1 MSKVNLNKEV
11 TDKLVISAVDRE
23 LLNKAIADYHQTVID
38 VNNHRLEIDKLQG
51 QINELNDEIA
61 RLQSV
66 EFNLSADLSIQNIK
80 NFANEKYKAR
90 LELETLIDIRDKLS
104 DKLPELMRDFSA
116 MYSNSVLEANKH
128 CWSILYSALLS
139 KIDFDLFKQL
149 LAVGVISG
157 MSKDTI
163 IQTFNKMPVE
173 FQQLDP
179 LAEMFGIPH
188 DE

>member
-1 MSKVNLNKEV
+1 MSKVELKKEV
-11 TDKLVISAVDRE
+11 ETESIISTADRE
-23 LLNKAIADYHQTVID
+23 LLNKAIADYHQTVIEVD
-38 VNNHRLEIDKLQG
+38 NHRLELDKLQG

-104 DKLPELMRDFSA
+104 QKLPKLSKEYNYIDFDA
-116 MYSNSVLEANKH
+116 KLVAKRQCWSVL
-128 CWSILYSALLS
+128 YTALLS
-139 KIDFDLFKQL
+139 VIDVEPIKQL
-149 LAVGVISG
+149 LAVGVSAG
-157 MSKDTI
+157 MSEKMIMDNLNLTI
-163 IQTFNKMPVE
+163 EYMQLEPLVE
-173 FQQLDP
+173 L
-179 LAEMFGIPH
+179 FGIPH

>member
-104 DKLPELMRDFSA
+104 QKLPKLSQEYNYIDCTAESVAKRQCW
-116 MYSNSVLEANKH
+116 SVLYA
-128 CWSILYSALLS
+128 ALLS
-139 KIDFDLFKQL
+139 VIDVDQIKRL
-149 LAVGVISG
+149 LAVGVSAG
-157 MSKDTI
+157 MSE
-163 IQTFNKMPVE
+163 KMIMDNLNLTVE
-173 FQQLDP
+173 YMQLEP
-179 LAEMFGIPH
+179 LVELFGIPH